1 MGLELDKRKLDENWI
16 RSNRDREGR
25 IRTGVEK
32 MGLELDWEVGIKTEF
47 EIMWLKL
54 DYKRIVLEKL
64 CLWKYGGII
73 WVL

>member
-32 MGLELDWEVGIKTEF
+32 MGLELDLEVGIKTEF
-47 EIMWLKL
+47 EIM
-54 DYKRIVLEKL
+54 
-64 CLWKYGGII
+64 
-73 WVL
+73 